1 MMEFFVL
8 ILEKLFHFQNNRI
21 TTDQDNIHRSP
32 SVAKKENSSPLEKSL
47 HLNDKMNPPSEKT
60 IYL

>member
-1 MMEFFVL
+1 MREFFVL

-32 SVAKKENSSPLEKSL
+32 PVAKKIKI
-47 HLNDKMNPPSEKT
+47 KK
-60 IYL
+60 